1 MGLMRRLST
10 TITVVAL
17 AGALTAC
24 ATKRESA
31 LQDASTL
38 TQATEQG
45 EFTTALAEADALW
58 ANRLNKDDLVKAI
71 NVMERAVKMPAAD
84 LSEQERV
91 DKIAET
97 FERLSRAYYLYAD
110 SHLRLEAANEGDND
124 DEIMEVFEKG
134 VQSAEKAIAL
144 RDPAF
149 AKAVMERPNKW
160 QDAVVNADPKALPA
174 LYWYAT
180 NLGKW
185 ALLEGI
191 ATILARKDDI
201 KVTMDWAI
209 QHDPNY
215 FYGAPHR
222 YFGVYHTKVPIGGGA
237 PPKSKESFEASL
249 AAAPNYLATKVLMAE
264 SYAVLTGDRALFD
277 QLLTEVLAADPAAA
291 PEVLAEN
298 TLEQRKAEKLRAAA
312 DDFFY

>member
-10 TITVVAL
+10 TFTVVLL
-17 AGALTAC
+17 AGSLTAC

-31 LQDASTL
+31 LQDASAL

-45 EFTTALAEADALW
+45 EFTTALEEADALW
-58 ANRLNKDDLVKAI
+58 QNRLNKDELLKAI
-71 NVMERAVKMPAAD
+71 NVMERAVKMPATN
-84 LSEQERV
+84 LSEQERT

-97 FERLSRAYYLYAD
+97 YERLARAYYLYGD
-110 SHLRLEAANEGDND
+110 SHLRLEAAEEGDND
-124 DEIMEVFEKG
+124 DRMMEAYDKG

-160 QDAVVNADPKALPA
+160 QQEVVNADPKALPA

-209 QHDPNY
+209 QHDANY
-215 FYGAPHR
+215 FFGAPHR

-249 AAAPNYLATKVLMAE
+249 AAEPNYLATKVLMAE
-264 SYAVLTGDRALFD
+264 SYAVLIGDRALFD
-277 QLLTEVLAADPAAA
+277 QLLTEVISADPNAL
-291 PEVLAEN
+291 PEVAPEN
-298 TLEQRKAEKLRAAA
+298 TLEQRKAAQLQAKA
-312 DDFFY
+312 DDLFY